1 MSGIIIHFE
10 QLTLRPAVIH
20 SQKLLKINIGFL
32 LNASVGTFRDIHF
45 DELNVRLPDDLE
57 LTDFK
62 GLIRF
67 TRTGEGLL
75 LTGNFT
81 AYIAAECGR
90 CLETYPQVL
99 NIQLTEL
106 YHFRNRIMKESD
118 LVIPEG
124 GIIDLAPLLVEYF
137 ILEIPINPVCTPDCR
152 GLCPECG
159 ANLNV
164 ETCVHVAEPG

>member
-1 MSGIIIHFE
+1 MLLSSDHVGKGDDALGRGI
-10 QLTLRPAVIH
+10 A
-20 SQKLLKINIGFL
+20 IGFVKAFKEMRDELWRLVL
-32 LNASVGTFRDIHF
+32 LNGAVKLAVEGSEALPYLQ
-45 DELNVRLPDDLE
+45 ELNR
-57 LTDFK
+57 
-62 GLIRF
+62 
-67 TRTGEGLL
+67 EGVGILV
-75 LTGNFT
+75 
-81 AYIAAECGR
+81 CGR

-164 ETCVHVAEPG
+164 ETCVHVTEPG